1 MTAASAETHTPRD
14 GLFFRNV
21 RIVVLL
27 IESNAFGATSSLKSK
42 GALSSSREIEVA
54 SVADWRPLAFATS
67 RASRRLASKRNQ
79 DARSQHSRS
88 RQVNSADLGAN

>member
-54 SVADWRPLAFATS
+54 SIADWRPPGVCDISRVQTS
-67 RASRRLASKRNQ
+67 RIEAQSGCSKP
-79 DARSQHSRS
+79 AF
-88 RQVNSADLGAN
+88 